1 MKHFTL
7 FWAVLA
13 LAARVL
19 VPAGFMPASDRAFAL
34 TVCTG
39 VDTQTIWM
47 DRKGGLHKENPQKH
61 EQRDHKPCAFAGGG
75 DVASIAFTA
84 ADRAEMVSPTIL
96 SPKISVPAIGQ
107 GLAAPPPPQT
117 GPPVLI

>member
-1 MKHFTL
+1 VKHFTL

-19 VPAGFMPASDRAFAL
+19 VPAGFMPSSDKAFAL

-47 DRKGGLHKENPQKH
+47 DRKGGLHQDNPEKH
-61 EQRDHKPCAFAGGG
+61 EQRNHKPCAFAGGG
-75 DVASIAFTA
+75 DAAPIAFTA
-84 ADRAEMVSPTIL
+84 VDQAEMVLPTVF
-96 SPKISVPAIGQ
+96 SPKAAIPAVGH

-117 GPPVLI
+117 GPPVLS